1 MARAVKRS
9 YQKDYKLASKSRIS
23 LYDIVK
29 SRRAYMRAIKPMSIE
44 QQKLVTYTDKR
55 GNACEAKGFVTS
67 FNLTPLAPA
76 CRCC

>member
-1 MARAVKRS
+1 MARAVKWFD
-9 YQKDYKLASKSRIS
+9 QQDNTLASKRRMF
-23 LYDIVK
+23 LYDTGN
-29 SRRAYMRAIKPMSIE
+29 SRRAYMRAKKPMSIE
-44 QQKLVTYTDKR
+44 QQKPVTYTDKR